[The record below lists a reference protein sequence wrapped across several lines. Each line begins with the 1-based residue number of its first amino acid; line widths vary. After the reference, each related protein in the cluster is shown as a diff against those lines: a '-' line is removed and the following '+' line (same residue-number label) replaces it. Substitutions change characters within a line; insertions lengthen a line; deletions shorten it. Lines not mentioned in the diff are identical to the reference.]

1 MTQMRVQIP
10 IGDRG
15 SGSAVKQRDRND
27 ERCTCTYQER
37 ESSNNRNAG
46 GVNDVVSQARGDI
59 DLS

>member
-15 SGSAVKQRDRND
+15 PGSAVKRRDRND

-37 ESSNNRNAG
+37 ESSNNGNAG